1 MNTYKVLGIRPNASL
16 DEIKTAYESLA
27 NTYDISNYQ
36 GSSEE
41 PLAEDK
47 ISELNTAYNSLINEY
62 KYKDIRD
69 LIENQQFLSA
79 ETQLN
84 LISDKSSAEWNYL
97 EGFVLLKKDY
107 IPLFL
112 FTKNLFFIL
121 VYLFHH
127 LRQFPDTLYFI
138 IAVPNLA
145 KTIRRID
152 KRNSR
157 INGRLIIPCG
167 ISHVYRIL

>member
-1 MNTYKVLGIRPNASL
+1 MNPYKVLGIRPNASL

-69 LIENQQFLSA
+69 LKRIPK
-79 ETQLN
+79 
-84 LISDKSSAEWNYL
+84 KSYHW
-97 EGFVLLKKDY
+97 VKKA
-107 IPLFL
+107 FE
-112 FTKNLFFIL
+112 
-121 VYLFHH
+121 
-127 LRQFPDTLYFI
+127 
-138 IAVPNLA
+138 
-145 KTIRRID
+145 
-152 KRNSR
+152 S
-157 INGRLIIPCG
+157 NGEDLD
-167 ISHVYRIL
+167 

>member
-1 MNTYKVLGIRPNASL
+1 MNPYKVLGIRPNASL

-36 GSSEE
+36 GSSKE

-79 ETQLN
+79 ETQLIILLQIITICVAALAAIK
-84 LISDKSSAEWNYL
+84 LICAVGK
-97 EGFVLLKKDY
+97 
-107 IPLFL
+107 
-112 FTKNLFFIL
+112 IL
-121 VYLFHH
+121 V
-127 LRQFPDTLYFI
+127 
-138 IAVPNLA
+138 AE
-145 KTIRRID
+145 
-152 KRNSR
+152 
-157 INGRLIIPCG
+157 
-167 ISHVYRIL
+167 